1 MAETIGWPY
10 PVLYTACS
18 EMSLMKI
25 ALYSTINHSD
35 SLIVAIQPLASLSLS
50 LSSPFPGLQLFIP
63 FYRCLSLF
71 FIQCDVSSLS
81 GALYQDPGL

>member
-50 LSSPFPGLQLFIP
+50 LLPFLASSFSSPSIVASVSFSFSVM
-63 FYRCLSLF
+63 YRR
-71 FIQCDVSSLS
+71 
-81 GALYQDPGL
+81 

>member
-10 PVLYTACS
+10 PVLYTGCS

-35 SLIVAIQPLASLSLS
+35 SLIVAIQPLASLSLLPFLAS
-50 LSSPFPGLQLFIP
+50 SFSSPSIVASVSFSFSVM
-63 FYRCLSLF
+63 YRR
-71 FIQCDVSSLS
+71 
-81 GALYQDPGL
+81 